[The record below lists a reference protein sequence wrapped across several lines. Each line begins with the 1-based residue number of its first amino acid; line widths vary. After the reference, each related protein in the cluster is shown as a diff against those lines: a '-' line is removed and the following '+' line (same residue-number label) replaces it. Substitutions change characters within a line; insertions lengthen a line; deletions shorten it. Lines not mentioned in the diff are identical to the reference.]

1 MNRILVIED
10 EQEIRCNVLDLL
22 DAEGFRAE
30 GAADGSSGLRAA
42 RAHRP
47 DLILCDITMP
57 GMDGY
62 EVLRALRE
70 DRDTAGIPFIFLT
83 ARTDRSHLR
92 TGMSLG
98 ADDYLTKPFARGELL
113 DAIHTRLRRFE
124 VVLDGGSTK
133 PPSSG
138 GYRRSMTPLS
148 FAAVSDESMVVE
160 DPAMRALHRLVEKIA
175 PGTINVV
182 LLGETGV
189 GKEIFAERIHQL
201 SPRRDR
207 PLVRLNCSAFTES
220 LLESELFGHE
230 KGSFTG
236 ATHAKPGLLESA
248 EGGTVFLDEVGDL
261 ALPLQAKL
269 LRVLEERMVRRIGA
283 LQAIPIDVR
292 FVSATN
298 RNLEEDVARGRFR
311 GDLYFRLGG
320 VALTIPPLRERVAE
334 IELLAVRFLAHAS
347 RKEGRAAVPSLS
359 PEAVALLLRQR
370 WPGNVR
376 ELRNVIERAVL
387 LADGD
392 VITPEHLPF
401 AAPPTSPIPEPGSLR
416 GTVELAER
424 QRIIHAL
431 AACDG
436 NQTEAAK
443 MLGIA
448 RRTLIN
454 KVEQYGLPRP
464 RKA

>member
-1 MNRILVIED
+1 MTRILVIED
-10 EQEIRCNVLDLL
+10 EQELRSNVLDLL
-22 DAEGFRAE
+22 DAEGFTAE
-30 GAADGSSGLRAA
+30 GAADGSSGVRAA
-42 RAHRP
+42 RARRP
-47 DLILCDITMP
+47 DMILCDVTMP
-57 GMDGY
+57 GMDGFD
-62 EVLRALRE
+62 VLRALRAE
-70 DRDTAGIPFIFLT
+70 QGTAGIPFIFLT
-83 ARTDRSHLR
+83 ARADRSHMR

-98 ADDYLTKPFARGELL
+98 ADDYLTKPFARSELL

-124 VVLDGGSTK
+124 AVLDAGSGRSAS
-133 PPSSG
+133 PVG
-138 GYRRSMTPLS
+138 LRRALTP
-148 FAAVSDESMVVE
+148 VSLFLASEDGMVVA

-175 PGTINVV
+175 PGAINVM

-189 GKEIFAERIHQL
+189 GKEIFAERIHRL
-201 SPRRDR
+201 SPRRNR
-207 PLVRLNCSAFTES
+207 PLLRLNCSAFTDS

-248 EGGTVFLDEVGDL
+248 HGGTVFLDEVGDL

-269 LRVLEERMVRRIGA
+269 LRVLEERLVRRIGA
-283 LQAIPIDVR
+283 LNATAIDVR

-298 RNLEEDVARGRFR
+298 RNLEEVVATGHFR
-311 GDLYFRLGG
+311 GDLFFRLGG
-320 VALTIPPLRERVAE
+320 ATLTIPPLRERVAE
-334 IELLAVRFLAHAS
+334 IEPLAGRFLSHAC
-347 RKEGRAAVPSLS
+347 RKEGRAPPTLS
-359 PEAVALLLRQR
+359 SEAVALLLRQR

-376 ELRNVIERAVL
+376 ELRNVVERAVL

-392 VITPEHLPF
+392 EITPEHLPF
-401 AAPPTSPIPEPGSLR
+401 DAQRISSPPESASLR

-424 QRIIHAL
+424 ERVVHAL
-431 AACDG
+431 AVCDG

-464 RKA
+464 RKG

>member
-22 DAEGFRAE
+22 DAEGFEAE
-30 GAADGSSGLRAA
+30 GVADGSSGLRAA

-62 EVLRALRE
+62 EVLRALRG

-92 TGMSLG
+92 TGMSGG

-113 DAIHTRLRRFE
+113 EAIHTRLRRFE
-124 VVLDGGSTK
+124 MVLDRGSK
-133 PPSSG
+133 PPSSRG
-138 GYRRSMTPLS
+138 HALS
-148 FAAVSDESMVVE
+148 LAMLSDESMVVE
-160 DPAMRALHRLVEKIA
+160 DPAMRALYRLVEKIA

-189 GKEIFAERIHQL
+189 GKEIFAELIHQL
-201 SPRRDR
+201 SPRRER
-207 PLVRLNCSAFTES
+207 PLVRLNCSAFTDT

-236 ATHAKPGLLESA
+236 ATHAKRGLLESA

-269 LRVLEERMVRRIGA
+269 LRVLEEHMVRRIGA

-298 RNLEEDVARGRFR
+298 RNLEEEIARGRFR

-334 IELLAVRFLAHAS
+334 IEPLAGRFLAHAS
-347 RKEGRAAVPSLS
+347 RKEGRSAVPSLS
-359 PEAVALLLRQR
+359 PEALALLLRQR

-401 AAPPTSPIPEPGSLR
+401 GGPLMSPTPEPGSLR
-416 GTVELAER
+416 GSVELAER
-424 QRIIHAL
+424 ERIIHAL
-431 AACDG
+431 AACEG

-464 RKA
+464 RKG